1 VFNRRVLLSSSP
13 SRAQRGLSLIETLV
27 TIVVISVGMLGIAAL
42 YVESLKAGQTA
53 VLRTR
58 AVALAADMA
67 DRIRTNQAGGPTY
80 DVGPDAV
87 GVVPPNAC
95 ADSAAAPAVNCGPD
109 EMALHDIWQWKT
121 LVGNTVDEQFQRLGL
136 PNATARIDRSAA
148 TVPVTYT
155 ITISWA
161 EKDEPLSYSISVAI

>member
-1 VFNRRVLLSSSP
+1 MLRTTPRN
-13 SRAQRGLSLIETLV
+13 AARGISLIETLV

-53 VLRTR
+53 VMRTR

-67 DRIRTNQAGGPTY
+67 DRIRTNQAGGTTY

-95 ADSAAAPAVNCGPD
+95 SDTVGAPATICTPD
-109 EMALHDIWQWKT
+109 EMALNDIWQWKT
-121 LVGNTVDEQFQRLGL
+121 LVGNTADEQFQRLGL
-136 PNATARIDRSAA
+136 PNATASIDRNPA

-155 ITISWA
+155 ITINWA
-161 EKDEPLSYSISVAI
+161 DKDDDLSYSISVAI

>member
-1 VFNRRVLLSSSP
+1 VQAPTPLPSS
-13 SRAQRGLSLIETLV
+13 ARGLSLIETLV

-42 YVESLKAGQTA
+42 YIESLKAGQTA

-67 DRIRTNQAGGPTY
+67 DRIRTNQAGGATY

-95 ADSAAAPAVNCGPD
+95 ADTAVTPAQNCTPS
-109 EMALHDIWQWKT
+109 ELALHDIWQWKT
-121 LVGNTVDEQFQRLGL
+121 LVGNTVDEQLQRLGL
-136 PNATARIDRSAA
+136 PSATAAIDRNPA

-155 ITISWA
+155 ITITWA
-161 EKDEPLSYSISVAI
+161 DKDEPLSYRVSVAI

>member
-1 VFNRRVLLSSSP
+1 VHRTTPRNAV
-13 SRAQRGLSLIETLV
+13 RGLSLIEILV

-42 YVESLKAGQTA
+42 YVESLKAGQSA
-53 VLRTR
+53 VMRTR

-67 DRIRTNQAGGPTY
+67 DRIRTNTAGSATY
-80 DVGPDAV
+80 DVGPDDV

-95 ADSAAAPAVNCGPD
+95 ADTTTAPAVICAPD
-109 EMALHDIWQWKT
+109 EMALNDIWQWKT
-121 LVGNTVDEQFQRLGL
+121 LVGNTVDPQLQRLGL
-136 PNATARIDRSAA
+136 PNGTASIDRNPA

-161 EKDEPLSYSISVAI
+161 DKDDALSYTISVAI